1 MIYPTIVVD
10 DFFKYPNN
18 IKKLSQDLIYE
29 KDKDGKWP
37 GERSKPIHQTN
48 YDFFNFFN
56 QKILSLIYPQNYLQI
71 HFTAN
76 TFFQKIS
83 GERYPHTGWVH
94 KDTPSEITAI
104 VYLSNHDNCGTA
116 IWKKINFYNEHVT
129 SLQKHNYY
137 KKDFFDKEQL
147 KLINNHNSNY
157 KKILSVNSLF
167 NRILIFDSSQNH
179 SAESFVDKNLNEDR
193 LTLITFIE
201 KINLVNEQIKYPIAE
216 CNRLE

>member
-76 TFFQKIS
+76 TFFKK
-83 GERYPHTGWVH
+83 YLV
-94 KDTPSEITAI
+94 KDIPTLVGYI
-104 VYLSNHDNCGTA
+104 
-116 IWKKINFYNEHVT
+116 
-129 SLQKHNYY
+129 
-137 KKDFFDKEQL
+137 
-147 KLINNHNSNY
+147 
-157 KKILSVNSLF
+157 
-167 NRILIFDSSQNH
+167 RILLVKLQ
-179 SAESFVDKNLNEDR
+179 L
-193 LTLITFIE
+193 LFI
-201 KINLVNEQIKYPIAE
+201 
-216 CNRLE
+216 